1 MNNRRRDPG
10 GLSGEAVLVW
20 VGVVLVVVVVGSVY
34 AAMHLGH
41 RFAGTDKEM
50 PADPF
55 SVLFGLLGGDLAWP
69 GAAGWWALGIMAALL
84 LALGV
89 LIGFT
94 LHRIRRRRSRVD
106 RAASYMGRGRDIEDL
121 TGKSVTTKA
130 ERLGV
135 TGAPG
140 VPIGRT
146 VAGDQQLYGSWEDM
160 HIDIW
165 GPRTGKTSSRAVPA
179 ILDAPGSV
187 LVTSN
192 KRDVVDATRDV
203 RAAAGPV
210 WVFDP
215 QAIAVEEPTW
225 WWNPLSYVTD
235 EVKAARLAEHF
246 ASGSRDP
253 GAKTD
258 AYFDPAGQ
266 DLLAGLL
273 LAAALDH
280 RSITDVYTWLTRP
293 TDETAVDILREHDFA
308 LTADQVAGVVAA
320 PEKQRGGIFGT
331 AMQMASCLTN
341 RQVAAWVTPQ
351 SAADPRKQF
360 SPGAF
365 VRADGGTLYSLSK
378 EGRGTAGPLVTALTV
393 AVVEAAEELAA
404 RSTGGRLRTPLL
416 GVLDEAA
423 NVCRWRALPDLYS
436 HYGSRGIVLMT
447 ILQSWSQGVEV
458 WGEAGMRK
466 LWSASN
472 IKVYGGGVDED
483 AFLEHLS
490 KVIGDYDRV
499 SSSTSYGRGHR
510 TVSQQLHRERI
521 LDVADLAAM
530 PRGRAVVLS
539 SGSRPT
545 LIRTVPW
552 MTGPHAAAVTASIAA
567 HDPEAERTIHEA
579 QTGLAAVEAALP
591 TEGALS

>member
-1 MNNRRRDPG
+1 M
-10 GLSGEAVLVW
+10 
-20 VGVVLVVVVVGSVY
+20 
-34 AAMHLGH
+34 
-41 RFAGTDKEM
+41 
-50 PADPF
+50 
-55 SVLFGLLGGDLAWP
+55 
-69 GAAGWWALGIMAALL
+69 
-84 LALGV
+84 
-89 LIGFT
+89 LIGLT
-94 LHRIRRRRSRVD
+94 LRRMRRRRSRVD
-106 RAASYMGRGRDIEDL
+106 RAASYMGRGRDVEDL
-121 TGKSVTTKA
+121 SRKSVTAKA

-146 VAGDQQLYGSWEDM
+146 VAAGQQLYGSWEGM

-165 GPRTGKTSSRAVPA
+165 GPRTGKTTSRAVPA

-203 RAAAGPV
+203 RSEAGPV

-215 QAIAVEEPTW
+215 QSIALEEPTW

-235 EVKAARLAEHF
+235 EVRAAKLAEHF

-280 RSITDVYTWLTRP
+280 RPITDVYTWLTRP
-293 TDETAVDILREHDFA
+293 TDETAVDVLREHDFA
-308 LTADQVAGVVAA
+308 LTADQVAGVVSAS
-320 PEKQRGGIFGT
+320 EKQRGGIFGT

-341 RQVAAWVTPQ
+341 RQVARWVTPQ
-351 SAADPRKQF
+351 GAADPRKQF
-360 SPGAF
+360 SPDDF

-393 AVVEAAEELAA
+393 AVVEAAEELAS
-404 RSTGGRLRTPLL
+404 RSAGGRLRTPLL

-423 NVCRWRALPDLYS
+423 NVCRWRALPYLYS

-458 WGEAGMRK
+458 W
-466 LWSASN
+466 
-472 IKVYGGGVDED
+472 
-483 AFLEHLS
+483 
-490 KVIGDYDRV
+490 V
-499 SSSTSYGRGHR
+499 SPGC
-510 TVSQQLHRERI
+510 
-521 LDVADLAAM
+521 A
-530 PRGRAVVLS
+530 S
-539 SGSRPT
+539 SGAPRTSRST
-545 LIRTVPW
+545 VAASMRTPSWSTCRRSSVTT
-552 MTGPHAAAVTASIAA
+552 TGCPPRPLRQDAATGMSVWWRDHADHHMAVLMDPDGPFATA
-567 HDPEAERTIHEA
+567 
-579 QTGLAAVEAALP
+579 
-591 TEGALS
+591 TEGEENKSKRGEPLPYVAPPEGMFPDVREETDGPPVDDAH